1 MNKKEYTLPDGR
13 TVVFW
18 YDEDQLGKIS
28 LEAMDMLMSMVA
40 EKWIPCSERF
50 PEDVEIGEEY
60 PTVIFCTEDDVY
72 VGFYEYC
79 IYGNK
84 WWTTEDYTV
93 SHVTAWMPLPEPYKG
108 DNE

>member
-40 EKWIPCSERF
+40 EKWIPCSGCERR
-50 PEDVEIGEEY
+50 
-60 PTVIFCTEDDVY
+60 CK
-72 VGFYEYC
+72 
-79 IYGNK
+79 K
-84 WWTTEDYTV
+84 WEHSETSQE
-93 SHVTAWMPLPEPYKG
+93 
-108 DNE
+108 